1 MKSIKSIKQ
10 KLMLL
15 GLAGATFLSA
25 PSVMADPFD
34 DKKDE
39 SIENTEKKDETS
51 PFGDAN
57 ANASNETAANE
68 NAKPAKKESF
78 LSSKKGTIILLGGG
92 IVLYVVM
99 KVVEKKKKDKE
110 E

>member
-1 MKSIKSIKQ
+1 MKSIKQ

-39 SIENTEKKDETS
+39 SVEDTEKKDETS
-51 PFGDAN
+51 PFGDADKN
-57 ANASNETAANE
+57 DNASSDAPASS
-68 NAKPAKKESF
+68 KPAKKESF
-78 LSSKKGTIILLGGG
+78 LSSKKGSLILLGGG
-92 IVLYVVM
+92 VVLYVVM
-99 KVVEKKKKDKE
+99 KVVEKKKKDNE
-110 E
+110 D

>member
-1 MKSIKSIKQ
+1 MKSIKQ

-39 SIENTEKKDETS
+39 SVEDTEKKDETS
-51 PFGDAN
+51 PFGDTN
-57 ANASNETAANE
+57 ADASSDAPASS
-68 NAKPAKKESF
+68 KPAKKESF
-78 LSSKKGTIILLGGG
+78 LSSKKGSLILLGGG
-92 IVLYVVM
+92 VVLYVVM
-99 KVVEKKKKDKE
+99 KVVEKKKKDNE
-110 E
+110 D

>member
-1 MKSIKSIKQ
+1 MKSIKQ

-34 DKKDE
+34 DTKDE
-39 SIENTEKKDETS
+39 SVENTEKKDETS
-51 PFGDAN
+51 PFGVADKTDNADASSN
-57 ANASNETAANE
+57 AADSS
-68 NAKPAKKESF
+68 KPAKKESF
-78 LSSKKGTIILLGGG
+78 LSSKKGTITLLGGG

-99 KVVEKKKKDKE
+99 KVVDKKKKNE
-110 E
+110 EE